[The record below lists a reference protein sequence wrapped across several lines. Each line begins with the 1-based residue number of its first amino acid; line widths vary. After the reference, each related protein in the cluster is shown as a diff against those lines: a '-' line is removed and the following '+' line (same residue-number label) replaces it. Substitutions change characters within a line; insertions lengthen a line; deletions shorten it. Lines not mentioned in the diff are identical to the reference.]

1 MNKPL
6 THTFERLSA
15 MLARDPKLTLDR
27 LTPDA
32 PLDGLGIDSLGMVD
46 VMWNVEEEFRIKVP
60 LKMPDLRT
68 VADVVRYIDLLA
80 TEQGGP
86 AQPSPGPAA
95 AAAPRAT

>member
-1 MNKPL
+1 MNSAM

-15 MLARDPKLTLDR
+15 MLARDPRLTRDR

-60 LKMPDLRT
+60 MKMPDLRT
-68 VADVVRYIDLLA
+68 VADLVRYIDRLV
-80 TEQGGP
+80 TEQGVRST
-86 AQPSPGPAA
+86 PSDPAA
-95 AAAPRAT
+95 ASRAT